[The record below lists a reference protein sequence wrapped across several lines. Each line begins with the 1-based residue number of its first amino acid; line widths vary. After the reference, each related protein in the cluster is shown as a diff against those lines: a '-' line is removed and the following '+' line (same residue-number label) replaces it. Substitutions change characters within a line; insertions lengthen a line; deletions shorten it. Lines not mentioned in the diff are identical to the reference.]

1 MVMCILPQTS
11 SQVSFGHRLA
21 VLLQKTIGYLT
32 EYTILLPMSVP
43 FLLHYPD
50 NLTNV
55 DDQVA
60 APIWRRTVDKRV
72 IAHREEHEEYLK
84 TIGFFGS
91 N

>member
-1 MVMCILPQTS
+1 
-11 SQVSFGHRLA
+11 
-21 VLLQKTIGYLT
+21 
-32 EYTILLPMSVP
+32 MSVP

-60 APIWRRTVDKRV
+60 APIWRRTIDKRV